1 VGGTFFVAIRGCIPQ
16 NVTMAEDQGQTAAP
30 EVESELVQFKES
42 FETFNKIINNLQRQ
56 YLTLEK
62 EYARQETRLEEIN
75 HQLRRTIAANRA
87 TTAFLNSILTSL
99 SSGVVAVNR
108 AGVISHFNPAA
119 ERITGIGRARAL
131 GRRYDEVISAR
142 QGGRFSALDTVLSGG
157 EFESEEKVIINNK
170 GEEIPVSVSTA
181 LLHDPE
187 EGPLGAVEIFFD
199 LTKIKRLEDE
209 ILRVETLAALGEMA
223 ATVAHEVRNP
233 LGGIGGF
240 AALLKRELVGDEAKV
255 RLVDKII
262 AGVNTLNLTVTALLD
277 YTRREQLNL
286 RTIPLVRLIDES
298 VEYER
303 ADRTETSVNVEITVE
318 IADRDLP
325 VTCDPHLMR
334 QVLLNLLRNSRE
346 AMVDGGRIT
355 IRGGAASAGGDEAET
370 AVYIEVADTGHGIAA
385 EVRDKIFQPFFST
398 KHKRNG
404 SGLGL
409 ASVWKTVQAH
419 GGEITVSSEVDR
431 GATFRIILPGGGNNE
446 VSAV

>member
-1 VGGTFFVAIRGCIPQ
+1 MDEERQGTV
-16 NVTMAEDQGQTAAP
+16 EAP
-30 EVESELVQFKES
+30 PDAELVHFKES

-56 YLTLEK
+56 YLSLEK

-75 HQLRRTIAANRA
+75 HQLRRTIAANRG
-87 TTAFLNSILTSL
+87 TTVFLNSILTSL

-108 AGVISHFNPAA
+108 EGVVSHFNPAA
-119 ERITGIGRARAL
+119 ERITGISAARAL
-131 GRRYDEVISAR
+131 GRRYDEVISAKR
-142 QGGRFSALDTVLSGG
+142 GGRFSALDTVLSGG

-170 GEEIPVSVSTA
+170 GEDIPVSVSTA

-199 LTKIKRLEDE
+199 LTKIKRLEEE
-209 ILRVETLAALGEMA
+209 ILRIKTLAALGEMA

-240 AALLKRELVGDEAKV
+240 AALLKRELADDADKV

-286 RTIPLVRLIDES
+286 RTIPLARLIEES
-298 VEYER
+298 VDYER
-303 ADRTETSVNVEITVE
+303 ADQGAAAVNVEIAVD
-318 IADRDLP
+318 IADCDLP

-334 QVLLNLLRNSRE
+334 QALLNLLRNSRE
-346 AMVDGGRIT
+346 AMPEGGRIT
-355 IRGGAASAGGDEAET
+355 VRAGATAAGVSSGGA
-370 AVYIEVADTGHGIAA
+370 VFIEVADTGHGIAPDI
-385 EVRDKIFQPFFST
+385 RDKIFQPFFST
-398 KHKRNG
+398 RHKHNG

-409 ASVWKTVQAH
+409 ATVWKTVQAH
-419 GGEITVSSEVDR
+419 GGEITVSSDVDK
-431 GATFRIILPGGGNNE
+431 GAVFRIILPGDGDNE
-446 VSAV
+446 VGAV